1 MSFKKI
7 FIYLLTGIT
16 LLFIVQNMSM
26 VEIRFFFWSFALPLA
41 LFLPVMLIIGFAIG
55 WLWHTP
61 VHDEKKP

>member
-7 FIYLLTGIT
+7 FIYLIVGIAA
-16 LLFIVQNMSM
+16 LFIVQNMSM

-41 LFLPVMLIIGFAIG
+41 IFLPVMLLVGFLIG

-61 VHDEKKP
+61 GHNEKKP